1 MPERERGGLGAADSV
16 VRTVVLDAPP
26 QRVWEAVTDETMLR
40 EWLAP
45 EVELEPYE
53 GGAVLCRFADG
64 EERRGEV
71 ELVEE
76 AERLA
81 FSWHREGGAS
91 SRVEMALDAVADG
104 TRLTVIETGLVPS
117 GAPSLMAGGMPSPTA
132 ADAAATLMTAGW
144 SAPLARL
151 PLALGRLVL
160 A

>member
-1 MPERERGGLGAADSV
+1 MTLPRSDAGPESV

-26 QRVWEAVTDETMLR
+26 EHVWEALTEAAMLR

-45 EVELEPYE
+45 EVELEPHE
-53 GGAVLCRFADG
+53 GGSVRCRFKDG

-76 AERLA
+76 VERLA
-81 FSWHREGGAS
+81 FSWHR
-91 SRVEMALDAVADG
+91 DG
-104 TRLTVIETGLVPS
+104 
-117 GAPSLMAGGMPSPTA
+117 
-132 ADAAATLMTAGW
+132 AGW
-144 SAPLARL
+144 SAALTRL